1 VSDIEAIDDAH
12 FMVLK
17 EGLLYSIYL
26 DGNKFVWNSIQ
37 EKYYKGKIINDNLKI
52 FKKQGQLFIKLG

>member
-1 VSDIEAIDDAH
+1 VSDIVADAH

-17 EGLLYSIYL
+17 GLLYSIYL

-37 EKYYKGKIINDNLKI
+37 ENITKEKIINDNLKI
-52 FKKQGQLFIKLG
+52 FKTRTAIY

>member
-1 VSDIEAIDDAH
+1 VSDIVIDDAH
-12 FMVLK
+12 FMVFK

-37 EKYYKGKIINDNLKI
+37 ENITKEKSSMTI
-52 FKKQGQLFIKLG
+52 

>member
-1 VSDIEAIDDAH
+1 VSDIVAIDDTH
-12 FMVLK
+12 YGVK

-37 EKYYKGKIINDNLKI
+37 EKYYKGKNH
-52 FKKQGQLFIKLG
+52 Q